1 MLRTI
6 KPTQTPRPTAARSAK
21 GGGAAGKAN
30 KASRAAPVAA
40 IDKPDAADQADG
52 FETGG
57 KAAALFAQAADGQA
71 GGRAATLKGPLAARL
86 QGPQALGNTALQ
98 SFGQQLGAVAFA
110 NIMATLEN
118 PKAMKEA
125 HRHYYEAIRTRLM
138 HLAKLVRMN
147 PALKTPENA
156 ERMRDLL
163 DELEDI
169 GTDPDEINELAQ
181 LIPVDDERAQSCV
194 EAVYKGRRDE
204 LKDCALD
211 VIHEIEHG

>member
-1 MLRTI
+1 MRTT
-6 KPTQTPRPTAARSAK
+6 KPPQTPRPRAARSA
-21 GGGAAGKAN
+21 GGAGAAGKAN

-40 IDKPDAADQADG
+40 VDKPDAGEQADG
-52 FETGG
+52 FEAGG
-57 KAAALFAQAADGQA
+57 KAAALFAQAEA
-71 GGRAATLKGPLAARL
+71 GGGARAATLKGPLAARL
-86 QGPQALGNTALQ
+86 QGPQALNNTALH

-110 NIMATLEN
+110 NIMATLEH

-138 HLAKLVRMN
+138 HLAKLVRLN

-163 DELEDI
+163 DELEDV
-169 GTDPDEINELAQ
+169 GTDPDEINELAE
-181 LIPVDDERAQSCV
+181 LIPVDNERAESCV
-194 EAVYKGRRDE
+194 KAVYQGRRDE

-211 VIHEIEHG
+211 VIHELG

>member
-1 MLRTI
+1 VQAVDR
-6 KPTQTPRPTAARSAK
+6 
-21 GGGAAGKAN
+21 
-30 KASRAAPVAA
+30 
-40 IDKPDAADQADG
+40 PDATEQPDG

-57 KAAALFAQAADGQA
+57 RASGLFAAQ
-71 GGRAATLKGPLAARL
+71 GGEAPGRMKMGPLAARL
-86 QGPQALGNTALQ
+86 QGPQALNQTALH

-156 ERMRDLL
+156 ERMKDLL
-163 DELEDI
+163 EELEDI
-169 GTDPDEINELAQ
+169 GTDPDEIAELAS
-181 LIPVDDERAQSCV
+181 LIPVDDEKAEACV
-194 EAVYKGRRDE
+194 KAVYKGRRDE

-211 VIHEIEHG
+211 VINEIELG